1 MEKTPGTLDAKLET
15 VRALANKRL
24 EATGTQLRAV
34 HEALNGKPLNEVLSN
49 IAKEI
54 DPDFK
59 LEKTETINA
68 RQQNPIP
75 KKDSAST
82 SKVIETQQVA
92 MNRSSNNVT
101 EGIKPSQSTQS
112 ASENNDSELS
122 NLVRKNL
129 EFIEKEPDL
138 KKAIESNKRRNC

>member
-1 MEKTPGTLDAKLET
+1 MKCYP
-15 VRALANKRL
+15 
-24 EATGTQLRAV
+24 
-34 HEALNGKPLNEVLSN
+34 S

-59 LEKTETINA
+59 LEKTETVNA

-75 KKDSAST
+75 QKDSAST

-101 EGIKPSQSTQS
+101 EGIIPSQSTQS
-112 ASENNDSELS
+112 ASENNDTELS

-138 KKAIESNKRRNC
+138 KKANHG